1 MRSIKKYS
9 NRRLYDTVD
18 SRYVNLEEL
27 AALVRAGH
35 DLEIVD
41 ATTGADLTRGVLL
54 QILLEVQDGERL
66 FPPGLLHRIIRYGG
80 DHPLQR
86 AALQQVGAGLE
97 LLDAQMRQMER
108 QLSWMRPSSP
118 PPAPP
123 PASAAPAAA
132 SSAAASSAAASSAA
146 ASSADTPPEAGSAAA
161 SGPPSGDAEL
171 DALRARLASLEARLE
186 RG

>member
-132 SSAAASSAAASSAA
+132 SSAAASSAAASSA
-146 ASSADTPPEAGSAAA
+146 DTPPEVGPAAA